1 MDESRKKSSPALVA
15 SPRRRVAESPQ
26 RWLLTQEAFD
36 QLLEQLDSD
45 RDRAAEKY
53 EQIRQRL
60 IKLFRWRGCLDFEEY
75 TDKTIDRVARRI
87 ADGALI
93 QTPNPYTLFYG
104 VAMNVLKEHWRKS
117 ERESEALDSLSQ
129 PQSPVDPEDIRAEE
143 EENKEQEARIEC
155 LRHCLGQLP
164 PESVSLIKK
173 YYAEGD
179 VLNKEQRKQI
189 AEELRISVNALRV
202 RAFRIR
208 SEVEQCVGDCISPAR
223 TR

>member
-1 MDESRKKSSPALVA
+1 MDNEAGEKQNWILTRKAL
-15 SPRRRVAESPQ
+15 
-26 RWLLTQEAFD
+26 D

-60 IKLFRWRGCLDFEEY
+60 MKLFRWRGCLEFEEY
-75 TDKTIDRVARRI
+75 ADKTIDRVARRI

-93 QTPNPYTLFYG
+93 RTPNPYTLFYG
-104 VAMNVLKEHWRKS
+104 VAMNLLKEQWRKS
-117 ERESEALDSLSQ
+117 ERESEALDSLSHS
-129 PQSPVDPEDIRAEE
+129 PQSSVDAEDIRAEDE
-143 EENKEQEARIEC
+143 EETKEQEARIEC

-164 PESVSLIKK
+164 PESVTLIRK

-189 AEELRISVNALRV
+189 AEELRISVNVLRV

-208 SEVEQCVGDCISPAR
+208 SKVEQCVGDCISPPR